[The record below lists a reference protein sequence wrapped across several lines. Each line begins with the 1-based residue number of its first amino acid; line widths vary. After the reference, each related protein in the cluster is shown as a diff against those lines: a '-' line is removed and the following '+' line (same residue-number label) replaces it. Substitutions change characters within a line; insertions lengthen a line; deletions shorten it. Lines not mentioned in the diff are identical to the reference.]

1 MHRGLLKRGADAA
14 DDLEFEPYFSAF
26 IQRPDLPCFGRPRSW
41 RAMGRKMFDS
51 KLARGSI
58 VLAATFVAAVF
69 WSASASPAA
78 ADDVIRFGA
87 PLPLTGPLAPEGIKQ
102 QQGYDLWAEQAN
114 KAGGISVGGK
124 KYKVEIVYADYQ
136 SNTPRAVQT
145 TEQMI
150 TQDNISFLFGAFGSG
165 AAKAASTVSEKYK
178 VPTMAAAASS
188 SQVYDQGYKYLFGTF
203 TPNDT
208 LTTPLTQII
217 RSQAPDVKK
226 VAILARNDLFPLA
239 IAQEMEKSAKANGF
253 EVVYFEKYAIGTLD
267 HSATLSQMKS
277 LAPQWIFITGYIND
291 LLLVRKQMVDQEMK
305 APVVTMIAGPA
316 YQDFIEQAGATAEN
330 ITSASWW
337 HPAEQYDGKDIF
349 GTTSNFVK
357 LFHDKYKSDP
367 DYGQASAAVCGALF
381 QMAIERAGSLDRD
394 KVRDELA
401 KLDVMTFWG
410 PVRFGPNGQINSLEP
425 PVFQIQG
432 AKPIVLFPSAIKQ
445 GELKL
450 GVN

>member
-1 MHRGLLKRGADAA
+1 MSGSKWVRCSVVLSAA
-14 DDLEFEPYFSAF
+14 
-26 IQRPDLPCFGRPRSW
+26 
-41 RAMGRKMFDS
+41 AMAIAS
-51 KLARGSI
+51 
-58 VLAATFVAAVF
+58 
-69 WSASASPAA
+69 WSAPISQAR

-145 TEQMI
+145 SEQMI
-150 TQDNISFLFGAFGSG
+150 TQDNVNFLFGAFGSG

-178 VPTMAAAASS
+178 VPTIAAAASS

-217 RSQAPDVKK
+217 KSKAPDVKK

-239 IAQEMEKSAKANGF
+239 IAQEMEKSAKANGL

-267 HSATLSQMKS
+267 HSAALSQIKS
-277 LAPQWIFITGYIND
+277 LSPQWIFVTGYIND
-291 LLLVRKQMVDQEMK
+291 LLLVRKQMVDQQMQ

-316 YQDFIEQAGATAEN
+316 YQDFIESAGQTAEN

-357 LFHDKYKSDP
+357 LFRDKYKSEP

-381 QMAIERAGSLDRD
+381 QMAIEKAGSLDRD
-394 KVRDELA
+394 KVRDALA
-401 KLDVMTFWG
+401 SLDVVTFWG
-410 PVRFGPNGQINSLEP
+410 PVKFGPNGQINSLEP

-432 AKPIVLFPSAIKQ
+432 AKPVVLFPDAIKQ

>member
-1 MHRGLLKRGADAA
+1 MFYSKFAR
-14 DDLEFEPYFSAF
+14 FSM
-26 IQRPDLPCFGRPRSW
+26 I
-41 RAMGRKMFDS
+41 
-51 KLARGSI
+51 
-58 VLAATFVAAVF
+58 AATAIVAAVG
-69 WSASASPAA
+69 WSASASLAA
-78 ADDVIRFGA
+78 AEDVIRFGA

-150 TQDNISFLFGAFGSG
+150 TQDNINFLFGAFGSG

-178 VPTMAAAASS
+178 VPTIAAAASS

-208 LTTPLTQII
+208 LTTPLTQIVKS
-217 RSQAPDVKK
+217 RAPDVKK

-239 IAQEMEKSAKANGF
+239 IAQEMEKSAKASGF

-277 LAPQWIFITGYIND
+277 LAPQWVFVTGYIND
-291 LLLVRKQMVDQEMK
+291 LLLIRKQMVDQQMK

-316 YQDFIEQAGATAEN
+316 YQDFIESAGQSAEN

-337 HPAEQYDGKDIF
+337 HPAEEYASKDIF
-349 GTTSNFVK
+349 GSTSNFVK
-357 LFHDKYKSDP
+357 LFKDKYKSEP

-381 QMAIERAGSLDRD
+381 QIAIERAGSLDRE

-401 KLDVMTFWG
+401 KMDVVTFFG
-410 PVRFGPNGQINSLEP
+410 PVKFGPNGQINSLEP

-432 AKPIVLFPSAIKQ
+432 AKPVVLFPQAIKQ

>member
-1 MHRGLLKRGADAA
+1 MSY
-14 DDLEFEPYFSAF
+14 P
-26 IQRPDLPCFGRPRSW
+26 
-41 RAMGRKMFDS
+41 
-51 KLARGSI
+51 KLARFSI
-58 VLAATFVAAVF
+58 IAGTAMVAATC
-69 WSASASPAA
+69 WSASASLAA
-78 ADDVIRFGA
+78 ADDIVRFGA

-114 KAGGISVGGK
+114 KAGGISIGGK

-150 TQDNISFLFGAFGSG
+150 TQDNINFLFGAFGSG

-178 VPTMAAAASS
+178 VPTIAAAASS

-217 RSQAPDVKK
+217 KAQAPDVKK

-253 EVVYFEKYAIGTLD
+253 EVVYFEKYAISTLD

-291 LLLVRKQMVDQEMK
+291 LLLVRKQMVDQQMK

-316 YQDFIEQAGATAEN
+316 YQDFIESAGQSAEN

-337 HPAEQYDGKDIF
+337 HPAEEYAGKDVF

-357 LFHDKYKSDP
+357 LFRDKYKSDP
-367 DYGQASAAVCGALF
+367 DYGQASAALCGALF
-381 QMAIERAGSLDRD
+381 QIAIERAGSLDRD

-401 KLDVMTFWG
+401 KMDIVSFFG
-410 PVRFGPNGQINSLEP
+410 PVKFGANGQINSLEP

-432 AKPIVLFPSAIKQ
+432 AKPIVLFPQAIKQ

>member
-1 MHRGLLKRGADAA
+1 
-14 DDLEFEPYFSAF
+14 
-26 IQRPDLPCFGRPRSW
+26 
-41 RAMGRKMFDS
+41 MGVWMLGS
-51 KLARGSI
+51 KLIRCSV
-58 VLAATFVAAVF
+58 VLSTAIMAIAS
-69 WSASASPAA
+69 WSASGSPARA
-78 ADDVIRFGA
+78 EDVIRFGA

-150 TQDNISFLFGAFGSG
+150 TQDNINFLFGAFGSG

-178 VPTMAAAASS
+178 VPTIAAAASS

-217 RSQAPDVKK
+217 KAKAPDVKK

-239 IAQEMEKSAKANGF
+239 IAQEMEKSAKANGL

-267 HSATLSQMKS
+267 HSATLSQIKS
-277 LAPQWIFITGYIND
+277 LDPQWIFVTGYIND
-291 LLLVRKQMVDQEMK
+291 LLLVRKQMVDQELK

-316 YQDFIEQAGATAEN
+316 YQDFIESAGQTAEN

-337 HPAEQYDGKDIF
+337 HPAERYEGKDIF
-349 GTTSNFVK
+349 GTTENFVK

-401 KLDVMTFWG
+401 KLDVVTFWG
-410 PVRFGPNGQINSLEP
+410 PVKFGPNGQINSLEP

-432 AKPIVLFPSAIKQ
+432 TKPVVLFPQAIKQ

>member
-1 MHRGLLKRGADAA
+1 MLGFADATTGSEWG
-14 DDLEFEPYFSAF
+14 LGM
-26 IQRPDLPCFGRPRSW
+26 FGSNLVR
-41 RAMGRKMFDS
+41 
-51 KLARGSI
+51 
-58 VLAATFVAAVF
+58 
-69 WSASASPAA
+69 WSAVLGTAVVAIASWSVSGSSVRAE
-78 ADDVIRFGA
+78 DVIRFGA

-114 KAGGISVGGK
+114 KAGGILVGGK
-124 KYKVEIVYADYQ
+124 KYRVEIVYADYQ

-150 TQDNISFLFGAFGSG
+150 TQDNINFLFGAFGSG

-178 VPTMAAAASS
+178 VPNIAAAASS

-217 RSQAPDVKK
+217 KAKAPDVKK

-239 IAQEMEKSAKANGF
+239 IAQEMEKSAKANGL

-267 HSATLSQMKS
+267 HSATLSQIKS
-277 LAPQWIFITGYIND
+277 LDPQWIFVTGYIND
-291 LLLVRKQMVDQEMK
+291 LLLVRKQMVDQELK
-305 APVVTMIAGPA
+305 ASVVTMIAGPA
-316 YQDFIEQAGATAEN
+316 YQDFIESAGQSAEN
-330 ITSASWW
+330 VTSASWW
-337 HPAEQYDGKDIF
+337 HPAERYDGKDIF
-349 GTTSNFVK
+349 GTTENFVK

-401 KLDVMTFWG
+401 KLDVVTFWG
-410 PVRFGPNGQINSLEP
+410 PVKFGPNGQINSLEP
-425 PVFQIQG
+425 PVFQIQN
-432 AKPIVLFPSAIKQ
+432 AKPVVLFPQAIKQ

>member
-1 MHRGLLKRGADAA
+1 MLYLR
-14 DDLEFEPYFSAF
+14 
-26 IQRPDLPCFGRPRSW
+26 
-41 RAMGRKMFDS
+41 
-51 KLARGSI
+51 LARFSLALGAASI
-58 VLAATFVAAVF
+58 AIGC
-69 WSASASPAA
+69 WSAPAA
-78 ADDVIRFGA
+78 AEDVVRFGA

-114 KAGGISVGGK
+114 KSGGISVGGK

-136 SNTPRAVQT
+136 SNTPRAVQSS
-145 TEQMI
+145 EQMI
-150 TQDNISFLFGAFGSG
+150 TQDNVNFLFGPFGSG

-178 VPTMAAAASS
+178 VPTLAATASS

-217 RSQAPDVKK
+217 KSQAPDVKK

-239 IAQEMEKSAKANGF
+239 IAQEMEKSAKANGL

-267 HSATLSQMKS
+267 HSATLSQMKL

-291 LLLVRKQMVDQEMK
+291 LLLIRKQMVDQQMK
-305 APVVTMIAGPA
+305 ATVVTMIAGPA
-316 YQDFIEQAGATAEN
+316 YQDFIESAGQTAEN
-330 ITSASWW
+330 VTSASWW
-337 HPAEQYDGKDIF
+337 HPAEQYAGKDIF
-349 GTTSNFVK
+349 GSTSNFVK

-381 QMAIERAGSLDRD
+381 QIAIERAGSLDRD

-401 KLDVMTFWG
+401 KLDIVTFFG
-410 PVRFGPNGQINSLEP
+410 PVKFGENGQITSLEP

-432 AKPIVLFPSAIKQ
+432 AKPIVLFPQAIKQ

>member
-1 MHRGLLKRGADAA
+1 MVSLSPKR
-14 DDLEFEPYFSAF
+14 FF
-26 IQRPDLPCFGRPRSW
+26 
-41 RAMGRKMFDS
+41 M
-51 KLARGSI
+51 
-58 VLAATFVAAVF
+58 VLQAATAALALCGV
-69 WSASASPAA
+69 SASGASAE
-78 ADDVIRFGA
+78 DVIRFGA

-102 QQGYDLWAEQAN
+102 QEGYDLWAEQAN
-114 KAGGISVGGK
+114 KAGGITVGGK

-150 TQDNISFLFGAFGSG
+150 TQDNINFMFGAFGSG

-178 VPTMAAAASS
+178 MPTIAAAASS

-217 RSQAPDVKK
+217 KAQAPEVKK

-239 IAQEMEKSAKANGF
+239 IAQEMEKSAKANGI

-267 HSATLSQMKS
+267 HSATLSQIKS
-277 LAPQWIFITGYIND
+277 LSPQWIFLTGYVND
-291 LLLVRKQMVDQEMK
+291 LLLLRKQMVDQQMK

-316 YQDFIEQAGATAEN
+316 YRDFIVSAGQTAEN
-330 ITSASWW
+330 LTSASWW
-337 HPAEQYDGKDIF
+337 HPAEEYAGKDIF

-357 LFHDKYKSDP
+357 LFREKYKIDP

-381 QMAIERAGSLDRD
+381 QMAIEKADSLDRD
-394 KVRDELA
+394 KVRDALA
-401 KLDVMTFWG
+401 SMDVVTFWG
-410 PVRFGPNGQINSLEP
+410 PVKFGPNGQINSLEP

-432 AKPIVLFPSAIKQ
+432 SKPVVLFPKAIKQ
-445 GELKL
+445 GDLKL
-450 GVN
+450 GVD